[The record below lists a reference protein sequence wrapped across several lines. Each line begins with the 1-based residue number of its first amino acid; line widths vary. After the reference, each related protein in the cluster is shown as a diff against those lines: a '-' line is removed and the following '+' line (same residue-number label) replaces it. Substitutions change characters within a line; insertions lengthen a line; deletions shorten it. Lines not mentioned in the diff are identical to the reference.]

1 MKISKKILRD
11 LKNRQEKAFNI
22 IYHEYYKLIYYVA
35 LKITKD
41 ETLAQDIMQDTFV
54 KFMENIENYQDD
66 GHLRQYLTTITRNL
80 ALNLVTKKETINL
93 DSIKEPSTNDNNNIE
108 LILTLKNTLDEDES
122 NIVILKIIYDYNFR
136 EIAEDTNSTIGI
148 VQAKYYKAL
157 KKLKN
162 HFEGDNL
169 K

>member
-22 IYHEYYKLIYYVA
+22 VYHEYYKLIYYVA

-122 NIVILKIIYDYNFR
+122 NIVILKINYDYNFQ

-148 VQAKYYKAL
+148 VQAKY
-157 KKLKN
+157 
-162 HFEGDNL
+162 
-169 K
+169 

>member
-1 MKISKKILRD
+1 
-11 LKNRQEKAFNI
+11 
-22 IYHEYYKLIYYVA
+22 
-35 LKITKD
+35 
-41 ETLAQDIMQDTFV
+41 MQDTFV

-136 EIAEDTNSTIGI
+136 EIAEDTNSNIGI

>member
-22 IYHEYYKLIYYVA
+22 VYHEYYKLIYYVA

-66 GHLRQYLTTITRNL
+66 GHLRQYLTTITRN
-80 ALNLVTKKETINL
+80 
-93 DSIKEPSTNDNNNIE
+93 
-108 LILTLKNTLDEDES
+108 
-122 NIVILKIIYDYNFR
+122 
-136 EIAEDTNSTIGI
+136 
-148 VQAKYYKAL
+148 
-157 KKLKN
+157 
-162 HFEGDNL
+162 
-169 K
+169 